1 MQKKKYTHV
10 VWDFNGTIL
19 DDMDIGIEAANHM
32 LRARGLPEIQN
43 REAYRS
49 LMRFPVRDY
58 YADLGFDLAK
68 EDYYTVLAPEWVALY
83 EAAVDTC
90 GPVPEVAETL
100 AAVQDRGIK
109 QLVLSAA
116 NLTQLTDLLGRL
128 GVSHY
133 FEEILGV
140 SDFYAAGKTGLAEAW
155 RARHPDAVP
164 LFIGDTDH
172 DALAA
177 EAMGADCLLFTG
189 GHQTKK
195 RLSAC
200 GKPLIDRIGALLEYL

>member
-1 MQKKKYTHV
+1 MQKKNYTHV
-10 VWDFNGTIL
+10 IWDFNGTIL
-19 DDMDIGIEAANHM
+19 DDMDIGIDAANVM
-32 LRARGLPEIQN
+32 LRARGLAEIPD
-43 REAYRS
+43 REAYRA
-49 LMRFPVRDY
+49 LMRFPIRDY
-58 YADLGFDLAK
+58 YADLGFDFEK

-90 GPVPEVAETL
+90 GLVPEVAETL
-100 AAVQDRGIK
+100 AAVRDRGIP
-109 QLVLSAA
+109 QVVLSAA
-116 NLTQLTDLLGRL
+116 NLDQLTRLLDRL
-128 GVSHY
+128 GVTHY

-140 SDFYAAGKTGLAEAW
+140 SDFYASGKTGLAEAW
-155 RARHPDAVP
+155 RARHPEAVP

-189 GHQTKK
+189 GHQTKD

-200 GKPLIDRIGALLEYL
+200 QKPLIDHIGALLEHL